1 MHVSTAQPPLRIDA
15 GPLPFAAPA
24 WNLDPALTYLNHGSY
39 GAVLTPVLEQQS
51 AMRARMERDSVKFF
65 KADLEPLTDGV
76 REAVGAFTH
85 CRPADLCMVPN
96 ATIALATILYNVDFR
111 PGDEVLVCDHDYSSI
126 LYELE
131 RVCARTGAKMVK
143 ATIPFP
149 ISGQA
154 EVAERYLACVTP
166 RTRLALVPH
175 ITSATS
181 LIFPVAA
188 IVAELNRRQVDVVV
202 DAAHTPGQLQIDIQA
217 LNPTY
222 WVGSGHK
229 WLSAPKGTGFMYV
242 RSDKQPGFRTLALSS
257 RAGKIRPDR
266 ALYLRDFDYMGTADY
281 TPILAIPQTIRSM
294 GELLPGGWPALMR
307 RNHETILQGRDIVCR
322 ALGISPPAPDA
333 MVGSMVTLPLPEPAP
348 EFANRPTKYDDALQ
362 DNLLERHR
370 IVAPIWRWGPKDVR
384 VVRLSAQLYNSVAD
398 FEKFAGA
405 LVEELRREKAIRA
418 TA

>member
-1 MHVSTAQPPLRIDA
+1 MHAATAQPALRIDA
-15 GPLPFAAPA
+15 GPLPFASPT
-24 WNLDPALTYLNHGSY
+24 WNLDPSLTYLNHGSY
-39 GAVLTPVLEQQS
+39 GAVLQPVLDQQA
-51 AMRARMERDSVKFF
+51 AMRARMERDSVRFF
-65 KADLEPLTDGV
+65 KADLEGLTDQA
-76 REAVGAFTH
+76 RAAVADFAH
-85 CRPADLCMVPN
+85 CRPADLCMAPN

-126 LYELE
+126 LYELD
-131 RVCARTGAKMVK
+131 RVCARTGAVAVK
-143 ATIPFP
+143 AAIPFP
-149 ISGQA
+149 ISSQA
-154 EVAERYLACVTP
+154 EVAARFLACVTP
-166 RTRLALVPH
+166 RTRLAFIPH

-181 LIFPVAA
+181 LIFPVAE
-188 IVAELNRRQVDVVV
+188 IVAELNRRGIDVVV
-202 DAAHTPGQLQIDIQA
+202 DAAHSPGQLQIDIQA

-266 ALYLRDFDYMGTADY
+266 SLFLRDFDYMGTADY

-307 RNHETILQGRDIVCR
+307 RNHETILKGRDVVCR
-322 ALGISPPAPDA
+322 ALGIAPPAPDT
-333 MVGSMVTLPLPEPAP
+333 MVGSMVTLPLPAPAP

-362 DNLLERHR
+362 DNLLERHKV
-370 IVAPIWRWGPKDVR
+370 VAPIWRWGPNDMR
-384 VVRLSAQLYNSVAD
+384 VIRISAQLYNTAAD
-398 FEKFAGA
+398 FETLAGA

>member
-1 MHVSTAQPPLRIDA
+1 MHAATAQPDLRLGA
-15 GPLPFAAPA
+15 GPLPFTSPT
-24 WNLDPALTYLNHGSY
+24 WNLDPSLTYLNHGSY
-39 GAVLTPVLEQQS
+39 GAVLQPVLDQQA
-51 AMRARMERDSVKFF
+51 AMRSRMERDSVRFF
-65 KADLEPLTDGV
+65 KADLEGLTDEA

-85 CRPADLCMVPN
+85 CRPADLCMAPN

-126 LYELE
+126 LYELD
-131 RVCARTGAKMVK
+131 RVCARTGAVAVK
-143 ATIPFP
+143 AAIPFP
-149 ISGQA
+149 IPSRA
-154 EVAERYLACVTP
+154 EVAERFLACVTT
-166 RTRLALVPH
+166 RTRLAFIPH

-181 LIFPVAA
+181 LVFPVAE
-188 IVAELNRRQVDVVV
+188 IVAELNRRGIDVVV
-202 DAAHTPGQLQIDIQA
+202 DAAHTPGQLQVDIQA

-242 RSDKQPGFRTLALSS
+242 RSDRQPGFRTLALSS

-266 ALYLRDFDYMGTADY
+266 SLYLRDFDYMGTADY

-294 GELLPGGWPALMR
+294 GALLPGGWPALMR
-307 RNHETILQGRDIVCR
+307 HNHELILMGRDILCR
-322 ALGISPPAPDA
+322 ALGIAPPAPDT

-348 EFANRPTKYDDALQ
+348 EFGNRPTRYDDALQ
-362 DNLLERHR
+362 DQLLERHKV
-370 IVAPIWRWGPKDVR
+370 VAPIWRWGPKDMR
-384 VVRLSAQLYNSVAD
+384 VIRISAQLYNTPAD
-398 FEKFAGA
+398 FETLAGA